1 MVQTSLPTCQE
12 EAQVDQKGFIVQ
24 AFDSTPWTTSLN
36 FGRTTTSPHLSPLH
50 VKNAFL
56 LEKAQSL
63 LRFNAHECQNEGQ
76 DCEGCNEMNSPRA
89 GRGYDTQRKVD
100 EKGAAQHVKH
110 AKANH
115 KAYATMTT
123 SFNEWQ
129 LLSS

>member
-12 EAQVDQKGFIVQ
+12 EAHVDQKGFIVQ
-24 AFDSTPWTTSLN
+24 ALDSTPWTTLN
-36 FGRTTTSPHLSPLH
+36 FGRTSPHLSPLH

-63 LRFNAHECQNEGQ
+63 LRFNVQERQNKGQNCQGR
-76 DCEGCNEMNSPRA
+76 NEMNSPRA

-110 AKANH
+110 TKTNH
-115 KAYATMTT
+115 QAFATMTT

-129 LLSS
+129 LS